1 MPQYWDPWPG
11 KMKRAESRSAVLVMQ
26 PVTWHHKI
34 ADGPFYPLPKPPGVH
49 ARAVTKMVEAE
60 CLYKAPA
67 FD

>member
-1 MPQYWDPWPG
+1 
-11 KMKRAESRSAVLVMQ
+11 MQ

-34 ADGPFYPLPKPPGVH
+34 ADGSFYPLPKPPGVH

-60 CLYKAPA
+60 RLYKAPA